1 MMFAARSGEYFAG
14 MSVKLAFIRA
24 TNCNGSRKG
33 SEIV

>member
-1 MMFAARSGEYFAG
+1 MMIAARSGEYFVW

-24 TNCNGSRKG
+24 TNCNGNRKG